1 MRDYRVRIF
10 IYYFINNSKQ
20 KKQYND
26 KLVKYIE
33 RVAVQTFDDMTFFVK
48 DDSEPGSIEGDF
60 RNIIVDIQFD
70 QKVHV
75 RDLWKFV
82 NSIYMN
88 TNPDLCKITLYAE
101 ETYHKKNTFG
111 QLIDKDV
118 RIVIGDAEYGSEIGL
133 SKRNRR
139 YLLRK
144 FIDTFFEVCIE
155 DGGEMYQWLFHYLPG
170 FFNANLFEC
179 ELEISSKYA
188 VAADGSPLPVN
199 QYIKWKPDYRKAFDL
214 WLVADDNKEPV
225 KLEKMDRL
233 Y

>member
-1 MRDYRVRIF
+1 MRVF
-10 IYYFINNSKQ
+10 IYYFINNAKQ

-33 RVAVQTFDDMTFFVK
+33 RVAGQTFDDMTFFVE

-60 RNIIVDIQFD
+60 RNVKVDIWFD

-82 NSIYMN
+82 YSIYSN
-88 TNPDLCKITLYAE
+88 TKTSICKMTLYV

-111 QLIDKDV
+111 QLIDNDV
-118 RIVIGDAEYGSEIGL
+118 RIVLEDAEYGSEKGL

-144 FIDTFFEVCIE
+144 FIDAFFEVCIE
-155 DGGEMYQWLFHYLPG
+155 NGVEMYQWLFHYLPG
-170 FFNANLFEC
+170 FFNSNLFEC
-179 ELEISSKYA
+179 ELEIGSKYA
-188 VAADGSPLPVN
+188 VAEDGSPLPVN
-199 QYIKWKPDYRKAFDL
+199 QYIKWKPDYRKSFDL

-225 KLEKMDRL
+225 KLEKTDGL

>member
-1 MRDYRVRIF
+1 MRDYRVRVF

-33 RVAVQTFDDMTFFVK
+33 RVSGQTFDNMTFFVK

-60 RNIIVDIQFD
+60 MNVNVDIRFD
-70 QKVHV
+70 QKAHV

-82 NSIYMN
+82 YSIYSN
-88 TNPDLCKITLYAE
+88 TKTNICKITLYV
-101 ETYHKKNTFG
+101 ETHRPKNTFG
-111 QLIDKDV
+111 QLIDNDV
-118 RIVIGDAEYGSEIGL
+118 RIVLEDAEYESERRK
-133 SKRNRR
+133 SKLNRKK
-139 YLLRK
+139 LIRK
-144 FIDTFFEVCIE
+144 FIDAFFEVCIE
-155 DGGEMYQWLFHYLPG
+155 NGGEMYQWLFHYLPG
-170 FFNANLFEC
+170 FFNSNLFEC

-199 QYIKWKPDYRKAFDL
+199 QYIKWKPDFRKQFDL